1 MKSEKDHKKQEELR
15 EESVYENEIP
25 VEGEKTSEETAQD
38 AEAEENEPTLEE
50 RLAQANEQI
59 EQLQDKYLRQVA
71 EFDNYRKRT
80 IKEKAELVLNGG
92 EKVMTALLPVLDD
105 LERAQA
111 NMAKS
116 TDVETLR
123 EGVELIID
131 KLGKALAAQGLKP
144 IDTTDAAFDTD
155 FHEAIAMVP
164 VEDETQKGKVIDCVQ
179 TGYLLN
185 EKVLRHAK
193 VAVGQ

>member
-15 EESVYENEIP
+15 EEPVYETEIP
-25 VEGEKTSEETAQD
+25 VEGKETSEETAKN

-92 EKVMTALLPVLDD
+92 EKVMTALLPVLDH

-144 IDTTDAAFDTD
+144 IDTTDAVFDTD

-179 TGYLLN
+179 TGYMLN

>member
-1 MKSEKDHKKQEELR
+1 MKSEQINKNREDLHEKDVQER
-15 EESVYENEIP
+15 EIP
-25 VEGEKTSEETAQD
+25 VEGEETVAEETQS
-38 AEAEENEPTLEE
+38 AETDEEEPTLEE
-50 RLAQANEQI
+50 RLAQAQEQI

-80 IKEKAELVLNGG
+80 LKEKAELVLNGG

-111 NMAKS
+111 NIEKS
-116 TDVETLR
+116 TDVETLK
-123 EGVELIID
+123 EGVELIIS
-131 KLGKALAAQGLKP
+131 KLGKVLTAQGLKP
-144 IDTTDAAFDTD
+144 IETKDTTFDTD

-179 TGYLLN
+179 TGYMLN